1 MYIRKATRTYKNKIY
16 TNYLLVE
23 SHLTPKGPRQKV
35 VCSLGDLSPRPK
47 QQWLELTRKLE
58 SSLTGQQNLFAAPPA
73 DAELQAL
80 VTKLQSGPR
89 PGRTSQLHPLAASV
103 ETGEEKIVVYPDR
116 VRVEQAR
123 EAGSVHVGYQFWRRL
138 EVDRILTQAGLS
150 ERSRQLTC
158 AATLNRLIHPASE
171 LAMPDWIRSTAIPD
185 ILDAEFEELAEDAL
199 YRNLDRLHGCRV
211 QIETALA
218 EREKNLFNL
227 DQTVFL
233 YDLTS
238 TYFEGRALANPK
250 AKRGYSRDMRPDC
263 KQVVVGLAVN
273 RDGFP
278 LAHEVLAGNRNDSTT
293 VDEMLDA
300 LDQRVGLRPEQ
311 TVVVDRGMSGEANLE
326 LIRGRGLHYLVAAQQ
341 GERADW
347 MEEFE
352 EHEGFVEV
360 KREPS
365 PRNPFQ
371 RKSEIE
377 VKMLRREGVTHVLCV
392 SSERKE
398 KDRAIRQAH
407 EQRLLVDLEKLKRR
421 VEKGKGKR
429 TKPEEV
435 LQSIG
440 RLKER
445 YPRVARYYQMN
456 YDAQAKRFTCEVD
469 QVKREKAEKLDGSY
483 LLKTDRTDLSAEE
496 VWRIYILLTRAE
508 AAFRALKS
516 PLAERPINHQKQG
529 RVEAHIFL
537 CVLAYH
543 LLVSIE
549 KTLLDRDVHTS
560 WASVR
565 ETLKTHQV
573 VTVVLPTDDGM
584 ELHLRRSSTPEQA
597 HRELYE
603 KLGVPEEIIRPRKRW
618 VSAEPCGE

>member
-1 MYIRKATRTYKNKIY
+1 MFYGA
-16 TNYLLVE
+16 
-23 SHLTPKGPRQKV
+23 
-35 VCSLGDLSPRPK
+35 
-47 QQWLELTRKLE
+47 
-58 SSLTGQQNLFAAPPA
+58 
-73 DAELQAL
+73 
-80 VTKLQSGPR
+80 
-89 PGRTSQLHPLAASV
+89 
-103 ETGEEKIVVYPDR
+103 
-116 VRVEQAR
+116 
-123 EAGSVHVGYQFWRRL
+123 
-138 EVDRILTQAGLS
+138 
-150 ERSRQLTC
+150 
-158 AATLNRLIHPASE
+158 
-171 LAMPDWIRSTAIPD
+171 
-185 ILDAEFEELAEDAL
+185 LAEDAL

-211 QIETALA
+211 EIEAALA
-218 EREKNLFNL
+218 EREKNLFSL

-250 AKRGYSRDMRPDC
+250 AKRGHSRDKRPDC

-300 LDQRVGLRPEQ
+300 LDQRMGLRPEQ

-326 LIRGRGLHYLVAAQQ
+326 QIRRRGLHYLVAAQQ

-377 VKMLRREGVTHVLCV
+377 VKMQRKEGVTHALCV

-398 KDRAIRQAH
+398 KDRAIRQTH
-407 EQRLLVDLEKLKRR
+407 ERRLLVDLEKLKRR
-421 VEKGKGKR
+421 VEKGKGKG

-435 LQSIG
+435 LESIG

-445 YPRVARYYQMN
+445 YPRVARYYQMT
-456 YDAQAKRFTCEVD
+456 YDAGAKRFTYGVD

-483 LLKTDRTDLSAEE
+483 LLKTDRADLSAEE

-516 PLAERPINHQKQG
+516 PLAERPINHQKQE

-584 ELHLRRSSTPEQA
+584 ELHLRRGSTPEQA

-618 VSAEPCGE
+618 VSAETGGE

>member
-1 MYIRKATRTYKNKIY
+1 MYIRKATRTYKNKTY

-58 SSLTGQQNLFAAPPA
+58 SSLTGQQDLFAAPSA

-89 PGRTSQLHPLAASV
+89 PASL
-103 ETGEEKIVVYPDR
+103 ETGEERIAVYPDR

-138 EVDRILTQAGLS
+138 EVDEILTRAGLS
-150 ERSRQLTC
+150 ERARQLTC

-185 ILDAEFEELAEDAL
+185 ILDAEFKELAEDAL

-211 QIETALA
+211 EIETALA
-218 EREKNLFNL
+218 EREKNLFSL

-278 LAHEVLAGNRNDSTT
+278 LAHEVLAGNRHDSTT

-311 TVVVDRGMSGEANLE
+311 TVVVDRGMSGEENLD
-326 LIRGRGLHYLVAAQQ
+326 LIRRRGLHYLVAAQQ

-377 VKMLRREGVTHVLCV
+377 VKMLCREGVTHVLCV

-421 VEKGKGKR
+421 VEKGKGKG

-469 QVKREKAEKLDGSY
+469 RVKREKAEKLDGSY
-483 LLKTDRTDLSAEE
+483 PLKTDRADLSAEE

-549 KTLLDRDVHTS
+549 KTLLDQDVHTS

-565 ETLKTHQV
+565 EALKTHQV

-584 ELHLRRSSTPEQA
+584 ELHLRRGSTPEQA
-597 HRELYE
+597 HRELYG

-618 VSAEPCGE
+618 VSAETCGE

>member
-1 MYIRKATRTYKNKIY
+1 MYIRKATRSYKNKTY

-23 SHLTPKGPRQKV
+23 SHLTPQGPRQKV

-47 QQWLELTRKLE
+47 QQWLQLARKLE
-58 SSLTGQQNLFAAPPA
+58 SSLTGQQDLFAAPSA

-80 VTKLQSGPR
+80 VTKLPSGPR
-89 PGRTSQLHPLAASV
+89 PGRTSPPHPLAASV
-103 ETGEEKIVVYPDR
+103 GTGEEKIAVYPDR

-123 EAGSVHVGYQFWRRL
+123 EAGSVHVGYQFWQRL
-138 EVDRILTQAGLS
+138 EVDQILTRAGLS
-150 ERSRQLTC
+150 ERARQLTC
-158 AATLNRLIHPASE
+158 AATLNRLIYPASE
-171 LAMPDWIRSTAIPD
+171 LAMPDWIRSTAVQD
-185 ILDAEFEELAEDAL
+185 ILGAPFEELAEDAL

-211 QIETALA
+211 PIEAALA
-218 EREKNLFNL
+218 EREKNLFSL

-250 AKRGYSRDMRPDC
+250 ARRGHSRDMRPDC

-293 VDEMLDA
+293 VGEMLEA
-300 LDQRVGLRPEQ
+300 LDRRVGLRPEQ
-311 TVVVDRGMSGEANLE
+311 TVVVDRGMSGEENLE
-326 LIRGRGLHYLVAAQQ
+326 KIRGRGLHYLVAAQQ

-360 KREPS
+360 KRERS

-377 VKMLRREGVTHVLCV
+377 VKMLRRNDVTHVLCV

-398 KDRAIRQAH
+398 KDRAIRQTH

-421 VEKGKGKR
+421 VEKGKGKGTR
-429 TKPEEV
+429 PEEV
-435 LQSIG
+435 LQSMG

-456 YDAQAKRFTCEVD
+456 YDAQAKRFTYGLD

-483 LLKTDRTDLSAEE
+483 LLKTDRADLSAEE

-549 KTLLDRDVHTS
+549 KTLLDQDVHTS
-560 WASVR
+560 WATVR

-584 ELHLRRSSTPEQA
+584 ELHLRRGSTPEPA
-597 HRELYE
+597 HRELYQ
-603 KLGVPEEIIRPRKRW
+603 KLGVPAEIIRPRKRW
-618 VSAEPCGE
+618 VSAETCGE